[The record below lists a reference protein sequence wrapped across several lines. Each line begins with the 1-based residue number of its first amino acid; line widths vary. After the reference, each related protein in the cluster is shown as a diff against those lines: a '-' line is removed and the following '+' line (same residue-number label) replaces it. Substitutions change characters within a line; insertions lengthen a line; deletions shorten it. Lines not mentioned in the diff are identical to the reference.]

1 MYRQDVG
8 GTCPSGSKK
17 YGKSACCCRNYCCW
31 GGCSDAPEDCIA
43 NAPFPLEWL
52 LDARGKYRVYR
63 KCKSIAVAGYLYIIL
78 VTDNLLICPLQSSNT
93 TSTVG
98 PGETRD
104 PTVLTTHHPVSKFR
118 FHQLAQIG
126 KIINNFGITH
136 M

>member
-1 MYRQDVG
+1 MDHTNTQGPAAAAITVAGEHAQTTPRTALKTHHFQW
-8 GTCPSGSKK
+8 S
-17 YGKSACCCRNYCCW
+17 
-31 GGCSDAPEDCIA
+31 GCSMMQKENIGCTGSVS
-43 NAPFPLEWL
+43 PLQL
-52 LDARGKYRVYR
+52 PVT
-63 KCKSIAVAGYLYIIL
+63 YINITM

-98 PGETRD
+98 PGETQD
-104 PTVLTTHHPVSKFR
+104 PTVLTTHHPVSKLR